1 MWHGTAAISYNL
13 ITDTCTTAPLQH
25 CSTADSVGMNINTKH
40 TKRRWVP
47 RCYFFFVNNELEIIF
62 PSFPTSNSFKLVWSC
77 LYPGCSVP
85 VSGNISI
92 SYPISGNEWIW
103 IFYIKAL
110 NFWEP
115 NVFSTSLQPTDD
127 NIHVIWEVG
136 TRGRRKRVNQLET
149 RAFYSKPDM
158 KETFDDRET
167 IISKGLVSVFSS
179 FTYGRFERRQ

>member
-1 MWHGTAAISYNL
+1 
-13 ITDTCTTAPLQH
+13 
-25 CSTADSVGMNINTKH
+25 MNINTKH

-167 IISKGLVSVFSS
+167 ITSKGLVPSPPSHMGGLNAGS
-179 FTYGRFERRQ
+179 RPSLSLSGEYSTSLHCQTPPACLL